1 MWATIYYIFSYA
13 IFFYSIATMVSML
26 IIAIL
31 SVRAQRRYEVNTPDD
46 NTIRYFLKG
55 SPLTPKV
62 SIIASAYN
70 EEKTVVENVRSLL
83 KVYYPKFDVVIVNDA
98 STDDTLKLLLEE
110 FKMVEIPYTNTNR
123 VPSQPIKMVYRSTIH
138 DNLYAVD
145 KEHGGRKS
153 DGINAGINVT
163 DAPYFV
169 NTDVD
174 CIVEPMALY
183 RMMWH
188 VINSHEP
195 MIGVSATMLM
205 ANGCK
210 IEDGR
215 VTEPAVSWNPFP
227 WFQQLEYMRSFLLG
241 KMGWSAI
248 NTLPNISGGFGL
260 FNTDV
265 VVKSGGYDPT
275 SMAEDVDML
284 LRMVTYMTNTGQ
296 DFRVSQVPEVCCW
309 TEGPFSL
316 GTIYRQRKRWGRGM
330 CEIISHHWSLF
341 FNPSYRKF
349 GVFTL
354 PYIFMFEFIAPIL
367 EMTGLFFMF
376 WLVLA
381 SKVNWTTA
389 FVIFGMI
396 YIFAILITIITL
408 IFDYTTRSVK
418 WKRTTWSYLKLAVAG
433 ATEPFLYHP
442 IITFCTLMGYLNFL
456 RQRTAEWKQ
465 IKRRGFGRNKKN
477 ESSSE
482 SSSST
487 SSTSAS
493 NASTS
498 NQTGNETASA

>member
-1 MWATIYYIFSYA
+1 MWVIVYHIFSYA

-26 IIAIL
+26 IIAFL
-31 SVRAQRRYEVNTPDD
+31 SVRAQRMNEINTPDD
-46 NTIRYFLKG
+46 DTIRYFLKG

-70 EEKTVVENVRSLL
+70 EERTVVENVNSLL
-83 KVYYPKFDVVIVNDA
+83 KVYYPKFDVIIVNDA
-98 STDDTLKLLLEE
+98 STDKTLERLIDE
-110 FKMVEIPYTNTNR
+110 FKLVETPYTNTNR
-123 VPSQPIKMVYRSTIH
+123 VPSKPIKQVYRSTIH
-138 DNLYAVD
+138 DNLYVVD

-174 CIVEPMALY
+174 CLVEPMALY

-188 VINSHEP
+188 VVNSHTP
-195 MIGVSATMLM
+195 MIGVGATMLM
-205 ANGCK
+205 VNGCK
-210 IEDGR
+210 VEEGR

-227 WFQQLEYMRSFLLG
+227 WYQQLEYMRSFLLG

-260 FNTDV
+260 FDTEV

-284 LRMVTYMTNTGQ
+284 LRMVTYMENSGQ
-296 DFRVSQVPEVCCW
+296 EYRVGQVPQVCCW
-309 TEGPFSL
+309 TEGPFSPR
-316 GTIYRQRKRWGRGM
+316 TIYRQRKRWGRGM

-341 FNPSYRKF
+341 FNPSYRRF
-349 GVFTL
+349 GIFTL
-354 PYIFMFEFIAPIL
+354 PYIFLFEFIAPIL
-367 EMTGLFFMF
+367 EFSGLIFMF

-396 YIFAILITIITL
+396 YVFALLISMITL

-418 WKRTTWSYLKLAVAG
+418 WKRTGWTYLKLMLAG
-433 ATEPFLYHP
+433 ATEPFIYHP

-465 IKRRGFGRNKKN
+465 IKRRGFGKGKN
-477 ESSSE
+477 APD
-482 SSSST
+482 T
-487 SSTSAS
+487 SG
-493 NASTS
+493 ASTS
-498 NQTGNETASA
+498 GAGEATAAAQAS